1 MEFDFIVQRIS
12 NLKYCIMKKSNPQD
26 GNAGHAKA
34 GKRDDAVNGKTGS
47 RAGESDGT
55 AGKLRHSSDP
65 ESDVAGHDLRD
76 VDPRKTDF
84 DPTIQYTDG
93 RD

>member
-1 MEFDFIVQRIS
+1 M
-12 NLKYCIMKKSNPQD
+12 YCIMKKNYPQA
-26 GNAGHAKA
+26 GNNGKHTKTEKYNEPQNNGSA
-34 GKRDDAVNGKTGS
+34 GKF
-47 RAGESDGT
+47 DGLT
-55 AGKLRHSSDP
+55 EKLRHSSDP

-76 VDPRKTDF
+76 VDPRKSDF

>member
-1 MEFDFIVQRIS
+1 
-12 NLKYCIMKKSNPQD
+12 MKKSNPQAD
-26 GNAGHAKA
+26 QSEMQPKADKYNRPAKGNTGDSA
-34 GKRDDAVNGKTGS
+34 GKF
-47 RAGESDGT
+47 DGLT
-55 AGKLRHSSDP
+55 EKLRHSSDP